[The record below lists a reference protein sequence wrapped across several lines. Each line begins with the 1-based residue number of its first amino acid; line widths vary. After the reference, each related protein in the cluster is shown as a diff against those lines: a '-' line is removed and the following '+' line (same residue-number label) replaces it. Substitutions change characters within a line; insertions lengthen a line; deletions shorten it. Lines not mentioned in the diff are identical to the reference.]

1 MLQNVAPGNDRH
13 QGLNQQGL
21 NNQGAERAQMI
32 FDEIDEGDYRIFA
45 LAAPAPQRDGYVAG
59 VVVKRRNVGLEDA
72 SIAYRED
79 SLAGGKRW
87 PSPVTA
93 RRFATAMA
101 REMIRQEPHRMAR

>member
-1 MLQNVAPGNDRH
+1 
-13 QGLNQQGL
+13 
-21 NNQGAERAQMI
+21 MI

-59 VVVKRRNVGLEDA
+59 VVVKRRNVGLEEP
-72 SIAYRED
+72 SVAYRED

-87 PSPVTA
+87 PSPITA

-101 REMIRQEPHRMAR
+101 REMIRQEAHRMAH

>member
-1 MLQNVAPGNDRH
+1 
-13 QGLNQQGL
+13 
-21 NNQGAERAQMI
+21 MI

-45 LAAPAPQRDGYVAG
+45 LAVPGPHRDGYVAG
-59 VVVKRRNVGLEDA
+59 VVVKRLIAGLKDA
-72 SIAYRED
+72 GVAYRED

-101 REMIRQEPHRMAR
+101 QEMIRQEPHRLAR